1 MGLRLPRPGRKL
13 DRVRKKTILGLAAL
27 AGIAAAAAVLL
38 LEQAAAPDHS
48 VAPAAAIEGGGSRSA
63 ESRFA
68 ALPPREGLS
77 RQHGDPFGVR
87 SAPAHRAAA
96 AGPAQAAPAAPP
108 VPTAPPMPYR
118 VAGQLVRDGVPQV
131 VLARDDRV
139 MIVREGQVLDG
150 GYRVESITPGGV
162 TLVYTALDARETLP
176 FSSVLP
182 APKALAG
189 APAANERKAAAHEP
203 RSAAAQPATLRWEGP
218 EQVQAG
224 SNFNVALKITSHQV
238 VRGSPVQL
246 SFDAKLLEPVAV
258 RAGDFFAD
266 GSFTYRVNPGGSIF
280 VGAFGNGA
288 VAADAEF
295 LVVTFKPIRSGG
307 VAELSIS
314 SMVLQGAAG
323 SSVVHEPVAAFRTSI
338 TQ

>member
-1 MGLRLPRPGRKL
+1 
-13 DRVRKKTILGLAAL
+13 VRKKTLLGLAAL
-27 AGIAAAAAVLL
+27 VGIGAVAALL
-38 LEQAAAPDHS
+38 LPEETSAPDRT
-48 VAPAAAIEGGGSRSA
+48 VAPAAAVEGAGSRSA

-68 ALPPREGLS
+68 ALPSRAGLS
-77 RQHGDPFGVR
+77 TQRSDPFGVSR
-87 SAPAHRAAA
+87 APAPRAAA
-96 AGPAQAAPAAPP
+96 AAPAQAAPQPPP

-139 MIVREGQVLDG
+139 MVVREGQVLDG
-150 GYRVESITPGGV
+150 GYRVESIAPGGV

-176 FSSVLP
+176 FSSALP
-182 APKALAG
+182 APRALAS
-189 APAANERKAAAHEP
+189 APAASEHRAATNEP
-203 RSAAAQPATLRWEGP
+203 RSAAEQPARLRWEGP
-218 EQVQAG
+218 QQVQAG
-224 SNFNVALKITSHQV
+224 SNFNVALKITSHQL

-246 SFDAKLLEPVAV
+246 SYDAKLLEPVAV

-295 LVVTFKPIRSGG
+295 LVVTFKPIGSGG
-307 VAELSIS
+307 VAELRIS

-323 SSVVHEPVAAFRTSI
+323 SAVVHEPVAAFRTSI
-338 TQ
+338 TR

>member
-1 MGLRLPRPGRKL
+1 
-13 DRVRKKTILGLAAL
+13 VRKKTILGLAAL
-27 AGIAAAAAVLL
+27 AGIGAVAAVLL
-38 LEQAAAPDHS
+38 AEKTSAPDRTAAPAS
-48 VAPAAAIEGGGSRSA
+48 PVERTGSRSA
-63 ESRFA
+63 DSRFA
-68 ALPPREGLS
+68 GLPSREGLS
-77 RQHGDPFGVR
+77 RQHGDPFGVSR
-87 SAPAHRAAA
+87 APAPRAAA
-96 AGPAQAAPAAPP
+96 AVSAQAAPQAPP
-108 VPTAPPMPYR
+108 VLTAPPMPYR

-139 MIVREGQVLDG
+139 LIVREGQILDG
-150 GYRVESITPGGV
+150 GYRVDSITPSGV

-176 FSSVLP
+176 FSSALP
-182 APKALAG
+182 APRALAG
-189 APAANERKAAAHEP
+189 APAANEPGAAAE
-203 RSAAAQPATLRWEGP
+203 QPARLRWEGP
-218 EQVQAG
+218 KQVQAG
-224 SNFNVALKITSHQV
+224 SNFNVALKITSRQL

-295 LVVTFKPIRSGG
+295 LVVTFKPIRAGG
-307 VAELSIS
+307 VAELKIS

-323 SSVVHEPVAAFRTSI
+323 NFVLHEPVAAFRTSI

>member
-1 MGLRLPRPGRKL
+1 MRN
-13 DRVRKKTILGLAAL
+13 KTILGLATL
-27 AGIAAAAAVLL
+27 AAVGAAAAVLL
-38 LEQAAAPDHS
+38 PQRTSDLDRTAALAS
-48 VAPAAAIEGGGSRSA
+48 AVEGTGSRSA
-63 ESRFA
+63 ENRFA
-68 ALPPREGLS
+68 ALPSREGLS
-77 RQHGDPFGVR
+77 RQRGDPFGVSR
-87 SAPAHRAAA
+87 APAPRAAA
-96 AGPAQAAPAAPP
+96 AAPAQAAPQAPP

-118 VAGQLVRDGVPQV
+118 VAGQVVRDGVPQV

-139 MIVREGQVLDG
+139 IVVREGQVLDG

-182 APKALAG
+182 APRALAG
-189 APAANERKAAAHEP
+189 APAANEHGAAANEP
-203 RSAAAQPATLRWEGP
+203 RAAAAQPARLRWEGP
-218 EQVQAG
+218 KQVQAG
-224 SNFNVALKITSHQV
+224 SNFNVALKITSQQL

-266 GSFTYRVNPGGSIF
+266 GSFTYRVIPGGSIF

-307 VAELSIS
+307 VAEIRIS
-314 SMVLQGAAG
+314 SMMLQGAAG

>member
-1 MGLRLPRPGRKL
+1 MK
-13 DRVRKKTILGLAAL
+13 KKTIVGLAAL
-27 AGIAAAAAVLL
+27 AGIGAAAVLL
-38 LEQAAAPDHS
+38 LPQETSAPDRT
-48 VAPAAAIEGGGSRSA
+48 VAADAAVKGTGSRSE

-68 ALPPREGLS
+68 ALPS
-77 RQHGDPFGVR
+77 RDGFSGQRGDPFGVS
-87 SAPAHRAAA
+87 SAPAPRAAA
-96 AGPAQAAPAAPP
+96 AARAQAAPEAPP

-118 VAGQLVRDGVPQV
+118 VAGQLVRNGVPQV
-131 VLARDDRV
+131 VLAREDRV
-139 MIVREGQVLDG
+139 MVVREGEILDG
-150 GYRVESITPGGV
+150 GYRVESIRPNGV
-162 TLVYTALDARETLP
+162 TLVYTALDVRETLP

-182 APKALAG
+182 APSALAV
-189 APAANERKAAAHEP
+189 APAANQPKAAAIEP
-203 RSAAAQPATLRWEGP
+203 GTAAGQPARLRWEGP

-224 SNFNVALKITSHQV
+224 SNFNVALKITSNQL

-307 VAELSIS
+307 VAELRIS

-323 SSVVHEPVAAFRTSI
+323 SAVVHEPVAAFRTSI

>member
-1 MGLRLPRPGRKL
+1 MGLHVLRPGHKL
-13 DRVRKKTILGLAAL
+13 GRVSKKIALGLAGL
-27 AGIAAAAAVLL
+27 ACIGVAAVVLLPERTSAPNGTAATAAAVNG
-38 LEQAAAPDHS
+38 AAA
-48 VAPAAAIEGGGSRSA
+48 RSE
-63 ESRFA
+63 ESRLA
-68 ALPPREGLS
+68 ALPSREGLDK
-77 RQHGDPFGVR
+77 QHRDPFGV
-87 SAPAHRAAA
+87 SIAPTPRVPA
-96 AGPAQAAPAAPP
+96 AQAAPKVPPAPTP
-108 VPTAPPMPYR
+108 PPMPYR

-139 MIVREGQVLDG
+139 MIVREGEMLDG
-150 GYRVESITPGGV
+150 GYRVESIGPNGV

-182 APKALAG
+182 APRALAA
-189 APAANERKAAAHEP
+189 APAANEQKA
-203 RSAAAQPATLRWEGP
+203 AAAQPARLRWEGP
-218 EQVQAG
+218 KQVQAG
-224 SNFNVALKITSHQV
+224 SNFNVSLMITSNQL

-246 SFDAKLLEPVAV
+246 SYDAKLLEPVAV
-258 RAGDFFAD
+258 RAGDFFAN

-295 LVVTFKPIRSGG
+295 LVVTFKPIGSGG
-307 VAELSIS
+307 VAELNIS

-323 SSVVHEPVAAFRTSI
+323 SAVVHEPVVAFRTSI

>member
-1 MGLRLPRPGRKL
+1 L
-13 DRVRKKTILGLAAL
+13 
-27 AGIAAAAAVLL
+27 
-38 LEQAAAPDHS
+38 
-48 VAPAAAIEGGGSRSA
+48 RSA

-68 ALPPREGLS
+68 ALPQREGLS
-77 RQHGDPFGVR
+77 RQRGDPFGVS

-96 AGPAQAAPAAPP
+96 AAPAKAAALAPA

-118 VAGQLVRDGVPQV
+118 VAGQLVRDGVPLV

-139 MIVREGQVLDG
+139 MIVREGEILDS
-150 GYRVESITPGGV
+150 GYRVESIRPDGV

-176 FSSVLP
+176 FSSALP
-182 APKALAG
+182 APRALAS
-189 APAANERKAAAHEP
+189 APAASEDRAATNEP
-203 RSAAAQPATLRWEGP
+203 RAAAAQPATLRWEGP
-218 EQVQAG
+218 KQVQAG
-224 SNFNVALKITSHQV
+224 SNFNVALKITSHQL
-238 VRGSPVQL
+238 VRGSPLQL
-246 SFDAKLLEPVAV
+246 SYDAKLLEPVAV

-307 VAELSIS
+307 VAELRIS
-314 SMVLQGAAG
+314 SMVLQGVAG